1 MQWKRQGRIGRKDKD
16 KDKNKD
22 KKELGAKNRPEVKL
36 RVRQVSGIKVSAF
49 FLLAQIHKATLHQ
62 QYWITQ

>member
-22 KKELGAKNRPEVKL
+22 KKELNAKNRPEVKL
-36 RVRQVSGIKVSAF
+36 RVRQVSRIKVSAF